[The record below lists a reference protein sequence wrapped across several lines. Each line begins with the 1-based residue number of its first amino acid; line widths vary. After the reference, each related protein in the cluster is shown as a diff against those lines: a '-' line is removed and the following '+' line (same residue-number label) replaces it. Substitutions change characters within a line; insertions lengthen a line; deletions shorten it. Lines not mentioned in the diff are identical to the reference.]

1 MSLLS
6 LWNESQEQLL
16 DKKVSQI
23 IAFAGSGKLLD
34 GNDAANEF
42 REFLNHIPSALLANY
57 LAECIDDSFPDSG
70 LALQDLVNQVGR
82 RLDFE
87 VIDGL
92 YRGKP
97 GIPGQDGIWKMPSG
111 ETIVVEVKTTA
122 AYQIKLD
129 SIWNYRKTLI
139 KDSSLSEENSSILIV
154 VGRQDTKDLEAQ
166 VRGSKYAWDMRLI
179 SVDSLLRLLKLKEEV
194 DDPQIIKK
202 IRDILLPQEF
212 TKLDGIIDIVF
223 SAAED
228 VKDVLIEDEE
238 GEEGENER
246 KPKFVPASFHDACVE
261 RIKAHLSKNLIKKSR
276 GNYASPE
283 GDLRLT
289 CQVSKEHQKYSS
301 GPAYWFAFHQHYVG
315 WLADAKKSYVAF
327 GCGSED
333 NLLLIPF
340 QEFENFLDGL
350 NTTEKEN
357 RSYWHVQVHNEDG
370 KYILRRKKGF
380 DHIDVSEYLLESKA
394 S

>member
-34 GNDAANEF
+34 GNGAANEF
-42 REFLNHIPSALLANY
+42 REFLNNIPSSLLANY
-57 LAECIDDSFPDSG
+57 LDECIDETFPDSG

-87 VIDGL
+87 VTDGL

-139 KDSSLSEENSSILIV
+139 KDSLLAEDNSSILIV

-223 SAAED
+223 STAED
-228 VKDVLIEDEE
+228 VRAVDVEDEDIDE
-238 GEEGENER
+238 KGNER
-246 KPKFVPASFHDACVE
+246 TPKFAPASFHEACVE
-261 RIKAHLSKNLIKKSR
+261 RIKTHLSKNLIKRSR
-276 GNYASPE
+276 GNYANPE
-283 GDLRLT
+283 GTLRLT

-301 GPAYWFAFHQHYVG
+301 GPVYWFGFHGHYVE
-315 WLADAKKSYVAF
+315 WLSSAETSYAAF
-327 GCGSED
+327 GCGSEA

-340 QEFENFLDGL
+340 HEFEEFLDGL

-357 RSYWHVQVHNEDG
+357 RKYWHVQVHNEDG
-370 KYILRRKKGF
+370 KYILRRKTGF
-380 DHIDVSEYLLESKA
+380 DHIDVSKYILSTEA
-394 S
+394 T